1 MGNDVLAYKM
11 IKKDKNRRSETMGT
25 FKEKFEKLFMAVSF
39 AEAGEHETA
48 KEIVGDNARYKQ
60 VERKSP
66 VARSRKEL
74 RAPGMKR

>member
-1 MGNDVLAYKM
+1 
-11 IKKDKNRRSETMGT
+11 MGT

-39 AEAGEHETA
+39 AEAGEYETA
-48 KEIVGDNARYKQ
+48 KEILGENVRHTQ

-66 VARSRKEL
+66 VARNRKEL

>member
-1 MGNDVLAYKM
+1 M
-11 IKKDKNRRSETMGT
+11 ST

-48 KEIVGDNARYKQ
+48 KEILGENVRHTQ

-66 VARSRKEL
+66 VARNRKEL

>member
-1 MGNDVLAYKM
+1 
-11 IKKDKNRRSETMGT
+11 MGT

-39 AEAGEHETA
+39 AEAGEYETA
-48 KEIVGDNARYKQ
+48 KEILGENVRPTQ

-66 VARSRKEL
+66 VARDRKEL

>member
-1 MGNDVLAYKM
+1 
-11 IKKDKNRRSETMGT
+11 MGT
-25 FKEKFEKLFMAVSF
+25 FKEKIDKLFMAVSF

-48 KEIVGDNARYKQ
+48 KELLGENVRHTP

-66 VARSRKEL
+66 VARDRKEL